1 MSKPRYGWW
10 SYAKHMVRSYPALK
24 REYDELHCQRITS
37 NIAGLPGAGGRSRS
51 TENTALRQL
60 PSARQRELDAVE
72 MAIEKTKI
80 MPSGS
85 DRLKVIDLVL
95 WKGTHNID
103 GAAMHLYISE
113 TTARRY
119 HSDFIRLVGF
129 CYGLE
134 DVTEGA

>member
-24 REYDELHCQRITS
+24 REYDELHCQRITA
-37 NIAGLPGAGGRSRS
+37 NNTGLFGAGNYTRT

-60 PSARQRELDAVE
+60 PRARQRELDAVE
-72 MAIEKTKI
+72 KAIKKTKLLKT
-80 MPSGS
+80 GLE
-85 DRLKVIDLVL
+85 RLKLVDMVF
-95 WKGTHNID
+95 WKQSHTLD
-103 GAAMHLYISE
+103 GAAYALCFSYE
-113 TTARRY
+113 TAKQY

-134 DVTEGA
+134 DIDEGA

>member
-24 REYDELHCQRITS
+24 REHDELHCQRITA
-37 NIAGLPGAGGRSRS
+37 NNTGIPGAGNCTRT

-60 PSARQRELDAVE
+60 PRARQRELDAVE
-72 MAIEKTKI
+72 MAIKKTKLLKT
-80 MPSGS
+80 GLE
-85 DRLKVIDLVL
+85 RLKLVDMVF
-95 WKGTHNID
+95 WKQSHTLD
-103 GAAMHLYISE
+103 GAAYALCFSYE
-113 TTARRY
+113 TAKQY

-134 DVTEGA
+134 DVDEEV